1 MTMVGLTLILVG
13 FSLFAGL
20 IPSVT
25 GNYSDQRFVLCV
37 VSWLV
42 VCHCLAR
49 AVFSGH
55 KTTNTELL
63 PWLLPFVLVL
73 LSGEIYPAIYHVEPL
88 MFAFFFVGLCL
99 LGSQLS
105 QTESLELITAR
116 VLSAIA
122 FLALIYGFIALM
134 NYGLALRDGNRAI
147 DTTITWGFPNIRYW
161 GHLATWLI
169 PLIAAAQRSGALS
182 ALPLVRML
190 FMIAGALW
198 WWMLF
203 STSARGSAI
212 ALFVGFSFV
221 AVMFRGS
228 AFGLLRSGGTQ
239 LLAGGLLWM
248 LLTFL
253 VPWFLFGAVELR
265 EVDVDS
271 SGRMPLWREAWE
283 MSLVNMPFGL
293 GPLSWLTH
301 PVISDV
307 YANSKSYGHPHNM
320 YLLWA
325 AEYGWISIM
334 ALAIAVVGI
343 GRALVARGSKHRA
356 SGLDATLMAGFT
368 LSVVAASVHAG
379 VSAVFMAPASML
391 TGFLVFTLFLALL
404 QASPLN
410 TVAPRRASATPLI
423 RFSAGLVLV
432 LSLVAGGWWLSEVW
446 RYYQDNMDDRL
457 TYKGDGAI
465 YSPRFW
471 SHGDFPR
478 QLNMD

>member
-1 MTMVGLTLILVG
+1 MTVVGLTLTLVG

-20 IPSVT
+20 TPSVT
-25 GNYSDQRFVLCV
+25 GNYSDQRFLLCV

-42 VCHCLAR
+42 VCFCLAR
-49 AVFSGH
+49 AVFYGR
-55 KTTNTELL
+55 KTVNTELL
-63 PWLLPFVLVL
+63 PWLLPFILVL
-73 LSGEIYPAIYHVEPL
+73 LSGEIYPTIYHVEPL
-88 MFAFFFVGLCL
+88 MFAFFFLGICL
-99 LGSQLS
+99 LGGQLS
-105 QTESLELITAR
+105 LTASLELITTR
-116 VLSAIA
+116 VLSVIA
-122 FLALIYGFIALM
+122 FLALIYGLIALM

-169 PLIAAAQRSGALS
+169 PLIAAAHRSGALS
-182 ALPLVRML
+182 ALPVVRML

-203 STSARGSAI
+203 STSARGTAI
-212 ALFVGFSFV
+212 GLVVGSLFVVVLFS
-221 AVMFRGS
+221 RS
-228 AFGLLRSGGTQ
+228 AFGLLRSVGTQ
-239 LLAGGLLWM
+239 LLAGGLLWL

-253 VPWFLFGAVELR
+253 VPWFFFGAVELR

-283 MSLVNMPFGL
+283 MSLVNMPFGQ

-301 PVISDV
+301 SVISDA

-356 SGLDATLMAGFT
+356 SGLDAALMAGFT

-391 TGFLVFTLFLALL
+391 AGFVVFALFLALL
-404 QASPLN
+404 QASSPN
-410 TVAPRRASATPLI
+410 TTAPRQASTTLLI
-423 RFSAGLVLV
+423 RFSAGLMLV
-432 LSLVAGGWWLSEVW
+432 LSLVAGGWWMSEIW
-446 RYYQDNMDDRL
+446 RYYQDNMEDRL

-478 QLNMD
+478 QLKAD